1 MISVELI
8 CLVAGFFIS
17 GLVQAFKGW
26 DFVQRHTKWVALA
39 LSGLVAVV
47 GELTLWSM
55 DWQGIVACTLVPF
68 ATAVTTYEV
77 AKDAT
82 GTTKTVG

>member
-8 CLVAGFFIS
+8 CIVAGFFIS

-26 DFVQRHTKWVALA
+26 SFVRQHTKLVALV
-39 LSGLVAVV
+39 LSAVVAVV
-47 GELTLWSM
+47 GQLTLWSL
-55 DWQGIVACTLVPF
+55 DWQGIAACILVPF

-82 GTTKTVG
+82 GSSTKVG